1 MAENKISFNRF
12 TAFPNNIA
20 TYGSTPE
27 ELKLQAGTPD
37 PNPSVSPMPSATP
50 ADVHLALGRLGS
62 DKLRFQEP
70 VTPAPNAF
78 ENNRLNLSVS
88 RAATKRLKSPI
99 LRQMSDLIGSGQ
111 LGNEKMSMQMAH
123 SLERVRK
130 LSEFLDYQNKLTDA
144 VYART
149 VSNARG

>member
-12 TAFPNNIA
+12 TALPNNIA

-62 DKLRFQEP
+62 DQLRFQEP

-88 RAATKRLKSPI
+88 GQPPNASRA
-99 LRQMSDLIGSGQ
+99 Q
-111 LGNEKMSMQMAH
+111 
-123 SLERVRK
+123 
-130 LSEFLDYQNKLTDA
+130 FLNKCLTSSAA
-144 VYART
+144 V
-149 VSNARG
+149 S

>member
-1 MAENKISFNRF
+1 MASSKSCFALSSSLHAGLTLSAGSFVVF
-12 TAFPNNIA
+12 T
-20 TYGSTPE
+20 
-27 ELKLQAGTPD
+27 
-37 PNPSVSPMPSATP
+37 
-50 ADVHLALGRLGS
+50 
-62 DKLRFQEP
+62 
-70 VTPAPNAF
+70 
-78 ENNRLNLSVS
+78 LSE
-88 RAATKRLKSPI
+88 
-99 LRQMSDLIGSGQ
+99 LIGSGQ

>member
-12 TAFPNNIA
+12 TALPNNIA

-99 LRQMSDLIGSGQ
+99 LQT
-111 LGNEKMSMQMAH
+111 N
-123 SLERVRK
+123 V
-130 LSEFLDYQNKLTDA
+130 
-144 VYART
+144 
-149 VSNARG
+149 

>member
-1 MAENKISFNRF
+1 MLAQCHQR
-12 TAFPNNIA
+12 P
-20 TYGSTPE
+20 
-27 ELKLQAGTPD
+27 
-37 PNPSVSPMPSATP
+37 P

-99 LRQMSDLIGSGQ
+99 LKQMSDLIGSGQ